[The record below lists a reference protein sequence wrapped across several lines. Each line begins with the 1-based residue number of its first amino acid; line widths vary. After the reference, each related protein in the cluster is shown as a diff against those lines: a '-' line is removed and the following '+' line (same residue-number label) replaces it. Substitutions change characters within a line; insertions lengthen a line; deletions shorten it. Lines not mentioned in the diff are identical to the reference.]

1 MQSNSINKILVPIDG
16 SKNSIRALEM
26 AITISKNC
34 KAKIT
39 GVYCMYTQSYSETRG
54 VSSISNEMK
63 KEARTVLDNAKKT
76 CGKAGV
82 SFTTKILQGN
92 IGFNI
97 VKTAHQK
104 NNKFDLIVIGS
115 RGRSSLKSMFLGST
129 SNFVIHESSIPVLIV
144 K

>member
-1 MQSNSINKILVPIDG
+1 MQNNSLKKILVPIDG
-16 SKNSIRALEM
+16 SKNSIRALGM
-26 AITISKNC
+26 AIIIAKNC
-34 KAKIT
+34 KAEIT
-39 GVYCMYTQSYSETRG
+39 GIYCMHERSHSETRG
-54 VSSISNEMK
+54 IASISKELK
-63 KEARTVLDNAKKT
+63 KEARTVLEDAKTT
-76 CGKAGV
+76 CEKSGV
-82 SFTTKILQGN
+82 SFTIKILQGD

-129 SNFVIHESSIPVLIV
+129 SNFVIHESSVPVLIV

>member
-1 MQSNSINKILVPIDG
+1 MQHDSINKILVPIDG
-16 SKNSIRALEM
+16 SKNSIRALGM
-26 AITISKNC
+26 AITIAKSSK
-34 KAKIT
+34 AEIT
-39 GVYCMYTQSYSETRG
+39 GVYCMHASSHSETRG
-54 VSSISNEMK
+54 VASISKEMK
-63 KEARTVLDNAKKT
+63 NEARSVIDDAKKT
-76 CGKAGV
+76 CEKRGV
-82 SFTTKILQGN
+82 SFTSKILQGD

-104 NNKFDLIVIGS
+104 NNHFDLIVIGS